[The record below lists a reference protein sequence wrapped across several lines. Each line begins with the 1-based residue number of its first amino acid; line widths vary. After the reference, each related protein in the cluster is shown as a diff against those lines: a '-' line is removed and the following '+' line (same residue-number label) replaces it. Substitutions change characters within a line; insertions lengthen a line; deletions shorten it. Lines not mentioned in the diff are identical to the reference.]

1 MSLNQPCKGRN
12 WEISKYFLEQI
23 NIKVRDLSSVNQW
36 EETNTAISC
45 FENIKNRSKCIF
57 MQFDIEEFY
66 PSISKELF
74 MKIITYAK
82 TLVNIS
88 DEAIKTIMH

>member
-36 EETNTAISC
+36 EETNTAISY